1 MASTGQSVI
10 EDIAPWYDYV
20 ESFIGVSG
28 QAEGIP
34 HLPDGKFLPPME
46 MNCVEK
52 ASQEFNR
59 RKIPWS
65 KGDDGPYGKSDATC

>member
-1 MASTGQSVI
+1 
-10 EDIAPWYDYV
+10 
-20 ESFIGVSG
+20 VSG

-52 ASQEFNR
+52 QAKTLIEAKFLVE
-59 RKIPWS
+59 
-65 KGDDGPYGKSDATC
+65 G